1 MDDLEFMQ
9 GFGNRV
15 RKGLRYKQQNHH
27 PMTQHTLAEKTGMHY
42 TLISKYIRGKRMP
55 SAAHAVQIAEALGV
69 DIGWL
74 LGCGSHAHE

>member
-1 MDDLEFMQ
+1 MDKRKFMED
-9 GFGNRV
+9 FGNRV
-15 RKGLRYKQQNHH
+15 RKSLHYKQQNHH
-27 PMTQHTLAEKTGMHY
+27 PMTQHALAEATGMHY

-74 LGCGSHAHE
+74 LGCGHK